1 MNNFTDVYKKARVV
15 IRNQTFSTE
24 WQDFLQTK
32 CQIKD
37 FLGRHGFNESY
48 ERTPEHIR
56 DKIKA
61 AVKPGVTTSGD
72 VIYDA
77 ATNSKSPSKHLE
89 RERAATLKMFKHVYH
104 AQKTGGQDVWVY
116 SPPVSD
122 STWVFDE
129 IVGNES
135 TIKARLAREDE
146 IFSVSEKEWMCSAL
160 MLSKKI
166 SEDTKYKLAGNSV
179 DATTK
184 DMVRKWFL
192 DEDSTDATLK
202 KAITKLHAG
211 FKKIAICCNSNSLVF
226 TDYPDWRT
234 TREKYFGAA
243 FRGGEGGG
251 FPVIYL
257 EGAFTRLTGNSGKE
271 WLCVETIIHE
281 MSHHEV
287 STIDHRYDH
296 QGLKPNKATFPYKKA
311 IANADSWGYFALDLA
326 GYLSKADSDNAW
338 K

>member
-1 MNNFTDVYKKARVV
+1 MNNFTEVYKKARTVL
-15 IRNQTFSTE
+15 RNQKFAID
-24 WQDFLQTK
+24 WQDFLQEK
-32 CQIKD
+32 CQIRD
-37 FLGRHGFNESY
+37 FLGRHGFSESY

-61 AVKPGVTTSGD
+61 AVKAGVTTSGD
-72 VIYDA
+72 VIYEA
-77 ATNSKSPSKHLE
+77 ATNKSPSKQLE
-89 RERAATLKMFKHVYH
+89 RERAASLKMVKHVYH
-104 AQKTGGQDVWVY
+104 AQKSGGQDVWVY
-116 SPPVSD
+116 SPPASD

-129 IVGNES
+129 IAGDIA
-135 TIKARLAREDE
+135 TIKARLAREDD
-146 IFSVSEKEWMCSAL
+146 IFSISEKEWMCSAL

-166 SEDTKYKLAGNSV
+166 SEDTKYKLAGKSV
-179 DATTK
+179 DAATK

-192 DEDSTDATLK
+192 DEDSTDATLN

-211 FKKIAICCNSNSLVF
+211 FKKIAICCNSNTLVF
-226 TDYPDWRT
+226 TDYPDWRKK
-234 TREKYFGAA
+234 RDEYYGAA

-271 WLCVETIIHE
+271 WLCAETIIHE

-287 STIDHRYDH
+287 STVDHRYDN
-296 QGLKPNKATFPYKKA
+296 QGLKPNKAAFPYTKA
-311 IANADSWGYFALDLA
+311 IVNADSWGYFALDLA
-326 GYLSKADSDNAW
+326 GYLSKADSDNTW